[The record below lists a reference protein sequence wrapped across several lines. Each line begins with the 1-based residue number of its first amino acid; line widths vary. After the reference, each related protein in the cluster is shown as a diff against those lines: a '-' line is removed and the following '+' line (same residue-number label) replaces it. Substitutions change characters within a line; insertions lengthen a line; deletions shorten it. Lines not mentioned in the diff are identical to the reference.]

1 MKTAKPMLSPVEA
14 VKICLTQKYCT
25 FKGRARRSEFWW
37 FNLCYGI
44 LMSIVSGIAG
54 IAFVVLGNWK
64 QGLKQELESQVY
76 DAVFDNDK
84 MAALQAQAEAA
95 DTTFNTWL
103 IIIILFV
110 IAAWLFLLLPSWGVL
125 VRRMHD
131 IGKSGWAILIA
142 LIPIIGSIILLIWE
156 VKDSDMFANQYG
168 ESPKYEEVNI

>member
-37 FNLCYGI
+37 FNLCYSI
-44 LMSIVSGIAG
+44 LISIPSIALQML
-54 IAFVVLGNWK
+54 FSWK
-64 QGLKQELESQVY
+64 LAQRSALESQIY

-110 IAAWLFLLLPSWGVL
+110 IAALLFLLLPSWGVL

-168 ESPKYEEVNI
+168 ESPKYEEVNV